1 MRRTDILASTTSL
14 PARVAKL
21 ADARDLK
28 SRVSKETYRFN
39 SGPGH
44 HSKFCPTITSVRL
57 RSVRQMF
64 CGIVCGTLSDNL
76 ASSKLQLEHRI
87 LDVALVH
94 NVIAAEDRARFV
106 PSPLADNQPESALR
120 SDVLPTL

>member
-44 HSKFCPTITSVRL
+44 HLTLTAAAILVQPRLHGFAYCLSARDRIMAEIMAVIESGLPRIFATLLLKFLTAT
-57 RSVRQMF
+57 F
-64 CGIVCGTLSDNL
+64 
-76 ASSKLQLEHRI
+76 
-87 LDVALVH
+87 
-94 NVIAAEDRARFV
+94 
-106 PSPLADNQPESALR
+106 
-120 SDVLPTL
+120 

>member
-44 HSKFCPTITSVRL
+44 HLTLAVPVTSLHL
-57 RSVRQMF
+57 RAAGFGGRQL
-64 CGIVCGTLSDNL
+64 G
-76 ASSKLQLEHRI
+76 
-87 LDVALVH
+87 
-94 NVIAAEDRARFV
+94 FV
-106 PSPLADNQPESALR
+106 GKGG
-120 SDVLPTL
+120 

>member
-1 MRRTDILASTTSL
+1 MRRTDILASTTSP

-44 HSKFCPTITSVRL
+44 HSGSTQQSLQFGFATYVRCFAEFVSAPAPWV
-57 RSVRQMF
+57 RSR
-64 CGIVCGTLSDNL
+64 
-76 ASSKLQLEHRI
+76 
-87 LDVALVH
+87 
-94 NVIAAEDRARFV
+94 
-106 PSPLADNQPESALR
+106 P
-120 SDVLPTL
+120 

>member
-28 SRVSKETYRFN
+28 SRVPKGTCRFN

-44 HSKFCPTITSVRL
+44 HPHRDSACSLFRDFSSQPDGNKSSFRVQNARRHRRGSPDVVLFCRTDTGSI
-57 RSVRQMF
+57 
-64 CGIVCGTLSDNL
+64 
-76 ASSKLQLEHRI
+76 
-87 LDVALVH
+87 
-94 NVIAAEDRARFV
+94 
-106 PSPLADNQPESALR
+106 
-120 SDVLPTL
+120 